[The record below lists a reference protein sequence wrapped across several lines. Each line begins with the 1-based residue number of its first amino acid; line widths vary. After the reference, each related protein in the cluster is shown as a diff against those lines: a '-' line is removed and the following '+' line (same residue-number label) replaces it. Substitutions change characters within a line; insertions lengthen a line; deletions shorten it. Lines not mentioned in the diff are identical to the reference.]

1 MRRKR
6 IKSIHK
12 VQSSGNFYVNGE
24 FVGVFTNRY
33 TYNEDLLKSPVRI
46 LGKSIYAYLQAI
58 RHVTCKVKYLVK

>member
-24 FVGVFTNRY
+24 FVRIPTYRY
-33 TYNEDLLKSPVRI
+33 VYDEILLKSPVRI